1 MAEESYCS
9 QRQSKGEAVINDE
22 FSQNDFLDADNLLET
37 FNDCLDYSNEKAV
50 FLACLKEAATTA
62 INLGYSKTF
71 AADVFKL
78 VIKES
83 WQELFAELQKEK
95 L

>member
-1 MAEESYCS
+1 MMN
-9 QRQSKGEAVINDE
+9 GEFTND
-22 FSQNDFLDADNLLET
+22 DFLDADNLLET

-50 FLACLKEAATTA
+50 FLACLKEAATTT

-71 AADVFKL
+71 AADVFKF
-78 VIKES
+78 VIQES
-83 WQELFAELQKEK
+83 WQELFAEIQKEK